1 MSKKLKI
8 SNRKSESPWKLNNS
22 NIFGKDFFIRKGE
35 KSKPRNIKLAGI
47 FKLLQITKKIKG
59 DNNDKQPI
67 KFKKE
72 FEIVCEKM

>member
-35 KSKPRNIKLAGI
+35 KSKPRNIKLTGI

-59 DNNDKQPI
+59 DNNDKQFI
-67 KFKKE
+67 KFKKG